1 MNKVDRIMSITAR
14 VLREH
19 KGSIPREAFV
29 ETMAEATAVAIEP
42 SFRPSEGDPVPGLQI
57 IKSPYATAGDLAEL
71 LSGSCPPFRGSG
83 EVDCRNVSCRD
94 CWAAWLTTG
103 KPAKP
108 ERKE

>member
-1 MNKVDRIMSITAR
+1 MSKVDNVTHIMSQ
-14 VLREH
+14 VLDRYRN
-19 KGSIPREAFV
+19 SIPRKAFIDAMEKV
-29 ETMAEATAVAIEP
+29 IAEVIESPAVPDGE
-42 SFRPSEGDPVPGLQI
+42 PVPGLQI
-57 IKSPYATAGDLAEL
+57 VKSPYATAGDLAEL

-103 KPAKP
+103 RPANS